1 MPFIKSYSQYPE
13 VLDQIDMLNLSSET
27 VLQPEALRG
36 LDMIKLGVDYSIAF
50 QPIVNN
56 SNKSVF
62 GYEALVRGVHN
73 EGADFVLSQLNESN
87 RYHFDQA
94 TKVKAIDL
102 AKKLNLQGML
112 SINISPSS
120 VYKPEVC
127 IPQLLETASK
137 MDFPT
142 NRIMFEVTEKE
153 KITDHVFLREIFMEC
168 KKHSITT
175 AIDDFGAGYAGL
187 NLLADWQPDIVK
199 LDMSLTRN
207 INNDKVRRTLV
218 NGTILICSEI
228 GIKLIAEGIE
238 TKEEYLTLA
247 DMGVDLFQG
256 YLFAQPSFE
265 SLPVVNDEVWA

>member
-1 MPFIKSYSQYPE
+1 MPFIKSYSQNPE
-13 VLDQIDMLNLSSET
+13 VIGQYDLSNVPGDTGLNLDAS
-27 VLQPEALRG
+27 RG
-36 LDMIKLGVDYSIAF
+36 LDMKKQIDDYSIAF

-62 GYEALVRGVHN
+62 GYEALVRGLHN
-73 EGADFVLSQLNESN
+73 EGAEFVLSRLNENN
-87 RYHFDQA
+87 RYQFDQA

-102 AKKLNLQGML
+102 AKELNLQGML

-127 IPQLLETASK
+127 IPKLLETAST

-153 KITDHVFLREIFMEC
+153 KITDHAFLSKIFIEC
-168 KKHSITT
+168 KKYSITT

-218 NGTILICSEI
+218 NGTILICKEI

-247 DMGVDLFQG
+247 DMGVNLFQG
-256 YLFAQPSFE
+256 FLFAKPSFE
-265 SLPVVNDEVWA
+265 SLPVVNDEVWP